1 MALTDSE
8 IQSLRFHLGY
18 GNQDQET
25 PYTEDGFQAIFEQV
39 IAPGLQTAASTT
51 ASTAVTAGT
60 TTTVTVAAITDIVA
74 RAQLVVDVGED
85 AEVVYVK
92 SVSGLTFTAKFVNAH
107 PASGYPVAVMSG
119 ESRLRFLLAKA
130 DAAFERLTSGAI
142 TKTAGLKQLGKGEIE
157 WFPGGAVLA
166 DVRKHYTAI
175 CDQIAALVAVPRN
188 GATSTL
194 EFSVY

>member
-8 IQSLRFHLGY
+8 IQSLRFHLCY

-51 ASTAVTAGT
+51 GSTTVTAGG
-60 TTTVTVAAITDIVA
+60 TTTVTVASISDIVA
-74 RAQLVVDVGED
+74 RAQLIVDVGDD

-92 SVSGLTFTAKFVNAH
+92 SVAGSTFTAKFANAH
-107 PASGYPVAVMSG
+107 PASGYPVALMSG
-119 ESRLRFLLAKA
+119 EARLRYLLAKA
-130 DAAFERLTSGAI
+130 DTAFERLTSAAI

-157 WFPGGAVLA
+157 WFPGGAVLS
-166 DVRKHYTAI
+166 DVRKHYHAI
-175 CDQIAALVAVPRN
+175 CDQIASLVAVPRN
-188 GATSTL
+188 CAEG
-194 EFSVY
+194 VYELSIY